1 MAGLLYLVDDDP
13 ALRRILTA
21 VARDAGW
28 RVVECAD
35 GAELLDRLGRDDAA
49 ALILLDLNMPEIDG
63 IALLRSLTA
72 GARRLAVVFITGG
85 AEVNATAAR
94 FIAEGQGLPVLATL
108 FKPFPV
114 ARFLEVLDQA
124 AGSDLWRG

>member
-13 ALRRILTA
+13 DLRRLLSS

-35 GAELLDRLGRDDAA
+35 GSELNGHLGRDADAA
-49 ALILLDLNMPEIDG
+49 LVMLDLNMPKLDG
-63 IALLRSLTA
+63 IALLRGFTA
-72 GARRLAVVFITGG
+72 GQRRIAIVFITGG

-94 FIAEGQGLPVLATL
+94 FIAEGQGLCVLDTL
-108 FKPFPV
+108 FKPFPLD
-114 ARFLEVLDQA
+114 RFRRVLSRA
-124 AGSDLWRG
+124 AQELRPD